1 MSVTFQC
8 KVTGNYVVFK
18 DAVDI
23 DSMRKHPEYIEVVAQ
38 EEQPKPAT
46 SSKRPTKKDMIDNEE
61 DSI

>member
-1 MSVTFQC
+1 MSATFKC
-8 KVTGNYVVFK
+8 KVTGNTVTFK

-23 DSMRKHPEYIEVVAQ
+23 DSMRKHPEYEEVVAQ

-46 SSKRPTKKDMIDNEE
+46 LKRPAKKDIVDNDT